1 MDLLQVQSWTHL
13 ARKCVLTE
21 SPLLDGDG
29 VCGSGKQQG
38 EGGASYSRP
47 ECSPLRRLHD
57 TCMPD
62 SRGSA
67 ARQAAS
73 TSRKIMDSWLMS
85 QSEYAR
91 AGFIRWLGRPMDQNL
106 PLCMWLFSSPSIS
119 GSSCHSGLEVWDI
132 VVSESGL
139 HTHGVSVPG
148 ARYSYKGRRTDIPPV
163 IDMEPPQH

>member
-1 MDLLQVQSWTHL
+1 MTMASVAVGSNKEKGVPRT
-13 ARKCVLTE
+13 AGRSVVRYAGFTIPVCLTRV
-21 SPLLDGDG
+21 DQQQ
-29 VCGSGKQQG
+29 GKQQ
-38 EGGASYSRP
+38 A
-47 ECSPLRRLHD
+47 HH
-57 TCMPD
+57 
-62 SRGSA
+62 
-67 ARQAAS
+67 AR
-73 TSRKIMDSWLMS
+73 SWLMS

-91 AGFIRWLGRPMDQNL
+91 AGFIRLLGRPMDQNL

>member
-1 MDLLQVQSWTHL
+1 MASVAVGSN
-13 ARKCVLTE
+13 KE
-21 SPLLDGDG
+21 KG
-29 VCGSGKQQG
+29 V
-38 EGGASYSRP
+38 ASYSRP

-73 TSRKIMDSWLMS
+73 TSREIMDSWLMS

-106 PLCMWLFSSPSIS
+106 HLCMWLFSSPSIP
-119 GSSCHSGLEVWDI
+119 GSSCHSGLGRSLGHRSI
-132 VVSESGL
+132 GIRPP
-139 HTHGVSVPG
+139 HTWCLS
-148 ARYSYKGRRTDIPPV
+148 AWRTLLLQGKANGHTSSPV

>member
-1 MDLLQVQSWTHL
+1 MCFD
-13 ARKCVLTE
+13 E
-21 SPLLDGDG
+21 SHLLDDDG

-73 TSRKIMDSWLMS
+73 TSRKIMVD
-85 QSEYAR
+85 
-91 AGFIRWLGRPMDQNL
+91 
-106 PLCMWLFSSPSIS
+106 
-119 GSSCHSGLEVWDI
+119 
-132 VVSESGL
+132 
-139 HTHGVSVPG
+139 VSV
-148 ARYSYKGRRTDIPPV
+148 RVRKGRIYPIAWSSNGPESSLVHVVVFFAKHFRILVSFRARSLGHRSIGIRPPHTWCLSAWRTLLL
-163 IDMEPPQH
+163 QGKANGHTSSH